1 MAPFTSSA
9 REMVFEED
17 RRTAMMFSTGAGGGR
32 PEIGLL
38 PLARVAMDVATAVL
52 PPYRSRFSKHPFPQP
67 QLLAIL
73 CLMRYADGTFREA
86 EVRLREPSEWRA
98 LLRLWSG
105 PAPPPCSDSCV
116 DCRTR
121 IQKRL
126 CGESMLRKQM
136 RGHFAQ
142 IPHQP
147 APRKHFQRVVR
158 DVDLPPVK
166 TLAR

>member
-1 MAPFTSSA
+1 M
-9 REMVFEED
+9 
-17 RRTAMMFSTGAGGGR
+17 

-98 LLRLWSG
+98 
-105 PAPPPCSDSCV
+105 CC
-116 DCRTR
+116 DC
-121 IQKRL
+121 
-126 CGESMLRKQM
+126 GA
-136 RGHFAQ
+136 G
-142 IPHQP
+142 
-147 APRKHFQRVVR
+147 
-158 DVDLPPVK
+158 LPPTV
-166 TLAR
+166 